1 MLGDM
6 SESKLGFRPD
16 RLQAMIERRGLRPG
30 QMEYLTGVSQPTI
43 SLILNGKRPNP
54 GAQVLARLAQTLGCS
69 VDYLLGITDDP
80 APAKMEMSAQVDAL
94 LHLARRLPSHRQHD
108 LVQMAETFARESAQ
122 DQMVAVLG
130 MIRALGGEEA
140 ERLVVG
146 LLSSLRHDDRALVDE
161 LNGKDAEGDQ

>member
-94 LHLARRLPSHRQHD
+94 LHLARLMGHATID
-108 LVQMAETFARESAQ
+108 
-122 DQMVAVLG
+122 VLKKY
-130 MIRALGGEEA
+130 L
-140 ERLVVG
+140 
-146 LLSSLRHDDRALVDE
+146 ALVEYDLE
-161 LNGKDAEGDQ
+161 DAAAKFGVIDNL

>member
-54 GAQVLARLAQTLGCS
+54 GAQVLARLMGHATIDVLKK
-69 VDYLLGITDDP
+69 YL
-80 APAKMEMSAQVDAL
+80 
-94 LHLARRLPSHRQHD
+94 
-108 LVQMAETFARESAQ
+108 
-122 DQMVAVLG
+122 
-130 MIRALGGEEA
+130 
-140 ERLVVG
+140 
-146 LLSSLRHDDRALVDE
+146 ALVEYDLE
-161 LNGKDAEGDQ
+161 DAAAKFGVVDNL